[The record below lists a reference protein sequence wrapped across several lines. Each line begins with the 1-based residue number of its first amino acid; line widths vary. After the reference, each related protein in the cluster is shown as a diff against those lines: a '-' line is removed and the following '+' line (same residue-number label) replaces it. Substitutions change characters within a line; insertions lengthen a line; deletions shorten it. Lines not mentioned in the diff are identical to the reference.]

1 MRPSS
6 RDALARAL
14 GALGIND
21 AHRDTLLTHARP
33 EVALAL
39 APDDVPVG
47 ASKIGGAPDLPDD
60 ASWPVDRD
68 ARPLSFVA
76 QLDLASLPAVDGD
89 LPREGTLSFFYDT
102 VRQPTGDAPG
112 DAASLAVRW
121 SAQKPLRRWDTH
133 PDAEEFPACV
143 VTATVAWGP
152 PRDPVAWPAD
162 EAAGEAFVNAWVGDA
177 PEAKLLGHP
186 DTLQEA
192 MEGVCEALSRGDV
205 PAVNAG
211 RLTLDD
217 ALRDRWVLLL
227 QLGSDGAAAFSF
239 GRGSGR
245 LYVWIPRDALRA
257 RDFSRARAVVQDT

>member
-1 MRPSS
+1 MRPAS
-6 RDALARAL
+6 RDDLALALDAL
-14 GALGIND
+14 L
-21 AHRDTLLTHARP
+21 RRARP
-33 EVALAL
+33 ELEL
-39 APDDVPVG
+39 HLTPDDVPVG

-102 VRQPTGDAPG
+102 VRQPPGDAPG
-112 DAASLAVRW
+112 DEASLAVCW
-121 SAQKPLRRWDTH
+121 SGQKPLRRRDTH
-133 PDAEEFPACV
+133 SDAEEFPACV
-143 VTATVAWGP
+143 VTATIAWGP

-162 EAAGEAFVNAWVGDA
+162 EAAGEAFVNTWNGEA

-192 MEGVCEALSRGDV
+192 MEGVCESLSRGEP
-205 PAVNAG
+205 PARDAG
-211 RLTLDD
+211 RLALD
-217 ALRDRWVLLL
+217 APRRDRWVLLL
-227 QLGSDGAAAFSF
+227 QLGSDGAAEFSF
-239 GRGSGR
+239 GSGSGR

-257 RDFSRARAVVQDT
+257 RDFSRARALVQDT